1 MQHLSKSAL
10 GKFDF
15 TGIKFR
21 EFREFW
27 PILRELLPAKITKKL
42 SIRKIRKV

>member
-15 TGIKFR
+15 TGIK
-21 EFREFW
+21 FREFW